1 MYFRGLVLK
10 LCSIRWGK
18 RVMLGA
24 FYIFLIFVGIFLFLS
39 TKIKWWIR
47 LCLGVYQIIVCSIY
61 TKQYNDI
68 QRKYD
73 QLTSTYEYNSNNEE
87 HVANWESYLD
97 ARSNLLGDY
106 EVYLHLPF
114 IIFLIISYYKWIKNA
129 KSKSQLIWILFSI
142 LPVCFVYFV
151 ITIFM
156 HMLLAYQP

>member
-1 MYFRGLVLK
+1 
-10 LCSIRWGK
+10 
-18 RVMLGA
+18 MLGA

-114 IIFLIISYYKWIKNA
+114 IIFLS
-129 KSKSQLIWILFSI
+129 LHHCL
-142 LPVCFVYFV
+142 
-151 ITIFM
+151 
-156 HMLLAYQP
+156 